1 MMQAASARGINCWA
15 KRRARGSAGARVAA
29 ALCAALSGLWGVQR
43 ADAAVDLNGLWDLGL
58 YVTRSALTLS
68 DHCSL
73 TITQT
78 DNQLEL
84 SGNCQ
89 GAANPVLLSGSYD
102 PDSHQFT
109 GGGSAGACGAVTM
122 RGVVGADFKAF
133 AGDFDCSAF
142 GVSGGVNASRCGNG
156 QIDEGEE
163 CDDGNRVNGDCCA
176 AVCKLNRAGTAC
188 SDDGSPCTSDVC
200 DATGQCQHIDI
211 TGPCDDHNSCT
222 AGDTCVSGRCVGTVQ
237 PDDSGC
243 DDGNGCTAGDR
254 CAQGLCTADPVVCPA
269 CLECAVDRGGCV
281 PAISNGCEQASATS
295 IVLRRLSTDSVSW
308 RWQRGDSTSAA
319 ALGDPT
325 GRTGYDFCLY
335 DGNADAEGTPGLV
348 LGVRAPAGADWSPSR
363 HGFGYTRADRNP
375 GGLRRV
381 LLNAGS
387 AGKSRLAVKGL
398 GDALALPA
406 LQGLTLP
413 LTVQL
418 KTKDGRSTQCW
429 TAEYGPP
436 LMQNPLV
443 LRAGH
448 RTRLPDTRP
457 NILVVNLDDTRADG
471 IDRMP
476 NVARLA
482 AQGVSFTNSFVVNPL
497 CAPSRASLFSGL
509 YSQHNGVLA
518 LGGPIGGAHR
528 FRELGSDRQTIAVW
542 MHEAGYRTGMFGKYV
557 NGYGFG
563 GTEQVIGAGGT
574 YYVPPGW
581 TRWRAMASPEHYGGE
596 RGGTYKLVDE
606 HGRATRYDDHTNDG
620 QYSTDVLGA
629 EVRSFVSEAVA
640 EGRPFFAVW
649 APYASHGEVP
659 SFTPEPASR
668 HFGFFHYLPAW
679 RPPSFAEPDVSDKP
693 RGIQALINSFTVQIF
708 NSLIRVGAYESL
720 LAVDEQLQRIIDAL
734 VELGV
739 DDNTV
744 IIFTSDNGVELGRA
758 SALLAGQGVPIR
770 GMPAR
775 TDDRARPAQRRV
787 GGGAR
792 GGGVEHRYRADGRG
806 AGRRR
811 AAGAPRRRELRALA
825 GNGDAGP
832 AGARTSSS
840 STGAPAAA
848 RRSTIPV
855 RSETAINSA
864 CPMGRSIRCRARPC
878 CSSSTMAAACPPA
891 PSPCQSVTPRTRR
904 SPRSPAPSQRRRP
917 PPAPFPTRT
926 TTGWCSAT
934 TRPRRTA
941 STCSSSATRAASF
954 RTTTPSATSTAC
966 ATSPASSRTS
976 STRVAN
982 RRSTTSTP
990 THTSWRTRR
999 EMRCTPGRNPGSR
1012 DAWVSCCTDEQRG
1025 LEPAASSPR
1034 RDRLTPIPAM
1044 LACPA
1049 AQRH

>member
-1 MMQAASARGINCWA
+1 MMQAAGARGSNCLA
-15 KRRARGSAGARVAA
+15 MRRARGSVGARVAA
-29 ALCAALSGLWGVQR
+29 ALCAALSGLWAAQR
-43 ADAAVDLNGLWDLGL
+43 ADAAVDLNGLWDVGL

-78 DNQLEL
+78 GDQLEL

-89 GAANPVLLSGSYD
+89 GAANPVVLSGSYD

-109 GGGSAGACGAVTM
+109 GSGSAGACGAVTM

-133 AGDFDCSAF
+133 TGDFDCSAF

-163 CDDGNRVNGDCCA
+163 CDDGNRANGDCCA

-211 TGPCDDHNSCT
+211 TGPCDDGNSCT
-222 AGDTCVSGRCVGTVQ
+222 ADDTCVSGRCVGTVQ

-269 CLECAVDRGGCV
+269 CLECNVDRGCV
-281 PAISNGCEQASATS
+281 PAITNGCEQASATS

-325 GRTGYDFCLY
+325 GRSDYDFCVY

-348 LGVRAPAGADWSPSR
+348 LGARAAAGSDWSPSR
-363 HGFGYTRADRNP
+363 HGFGYTRADRSP

-406 LQGLTLP
+406 LQSLTLP

-429 TAEYGPP
+429 TAEYSPP

-528 FRELGSDRQTIAVW
+528 FRELGGDRQTIAVW
-542 MHEAGYRTGMFGKYV
+542 MHEAGYRTGMFGKYI

-581 TRWRAMASPEHYGGE
+581 TRWRAMPSPEHYGGE
-596 RGGTYKLVDE
+596 RGGTYNLVDE
-606 HGRATRYDDHTNDG
+606 HGRATPYDDHTNDA

-629 EVRSFVSEAVA
+629 EVRSFVSDAVA

-649 APYASHGEVP
+649 APFASHGEVP

-668 HFGFFHYLPAW
+668 HFDFFHYLPAW

-693 RGIQALINSFTVQIF
+693 RGIQALTNNFTVQIF

-744 IIFTSDNGVELGRA
+744 IIFTSDNGSTWGEHRLYSQAKECPYEECLRVPMIVRDPRSGVSGVVREAAVLNIDIAPTVAALAGVVPPVPLDGASFAPWLGATPPPSWRQDFLIEHWRSARGETLDYTGQVSDGDELRLSYGAKHPLPRA
-758 SALLAGQGVPIR
+758 SVLFEF
-770 GMPAR
+770 
-775 TDDRARPAQRRV
+775 DD
-787 GGGAR
+787 
-792 GGGVEHRYRADGRG
+792 GGGVS
-806 AGRRR
+806 
-811 AAGAPRRRELRALA
+811 AGAVAVPIGDSADATFAALA
-825 GNGDAGP
+825 
-832 AGARTSSS
+832 
-840 STGAPAAA
+840 AA
-848 RRSTIPV
+848 V
-855 RSETAINSA
+855 TA
-864 CPMGRSIRCRARPC
+864 
-878 CSSSTMAAACPPA
+878 
-891 PSPCQSVTPRTRR
+891 
-904 SPRSPAPSQRRRP
+904 
-917 PPAPFPTRT
+917 
-926 TTGWCSAT
+926 
-934 TRPRRTA
+934 
-941 STCSSSATRAASF
+941 
-954 RTTTPSATSTAC
+954 
-966 ATSPASSRTS
+966 SPASASGVPFPDND
-976 STRVAN
+976 RVLL
-982 RRSTTSTP
+982 
-990 THTSWRTRR
+990 
-999 EMRCTPGRNPGSR
+999 
-1012 DAWVSCCTDEQRG
+1012 TDD
-1025 LEPAASSPR
+1025 S
-1034 RDRLTPIPAM
+1034 
-1044 LACPA
+1044 A
-1049 AQRH
+1049 AQDGLYLFIERDQGGILSHRYAVGDFYGVRDVPGELTYVEHESGEQEIYDLDADPYQLANKTGDAVYAGAKSRLSGRLGELLP